1 MVNIYVLELT
11 GGKYYVGKTNHTLQR
26 FNQHNSGSG
35 AKWTQKYKVIDL
47 HAYHKDMK
55 DSDENRI
62 TIQMM
67 KQYGVRNV
75 RGGSWT
81 KVNMSDKEISNLES
95 KIKGRRRK
103 VKRRPRRACSRCGRT
118 SHSVNACYA
127 RFHANG
133 KSLERKKRVSE
144 KEISN
149 FLKHY
154 RTTRVEIAEQDPN
167 LAIKDVEIEVKE
179 LNSLHSESPEKIVEV
194 METFSE
200 EESSPKYD
208 TALHATYYGLIEK
221 LEEKA
226 TEAIKETVDKAFDK
240 AEKQVKKTAKKIG
253 KFGKKLFSKSKNKS
267 PK

>member
-1 MVNIYVLELT
+1 M
-11 GGKYYVGKTNHTLQR
+11 
-26 FNQHNSGSG
+26 
-35 AKWTQKYKVIDL
+35 
-47 HAYHKDMK
+47 
-55 DSDENRI
+55 
-62 TIQMM
+62 
-67 KQYGVRNV
+67 
-75 RGGSWT
+75 
-81 KVNMSDKEISNLES
+81 
-95 KIKGRRRK
+95 
-103 VKRRPRRACSRCGRT
+103 
-118 SHSVNACYA
+118 
-127 RFHANG
+127 
-133 KSLERKKRVSE
+133 
-144 KEISN
+144 
-149 FLKHY
+149 KHY

-253 KFGKKLFSKSKNKS
+253 KFGKKLFSKSKKKS